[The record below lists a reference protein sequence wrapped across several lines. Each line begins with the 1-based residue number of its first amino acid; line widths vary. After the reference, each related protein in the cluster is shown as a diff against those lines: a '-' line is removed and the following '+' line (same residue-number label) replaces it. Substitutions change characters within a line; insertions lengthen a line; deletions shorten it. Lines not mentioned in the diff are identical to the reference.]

1 MRGKRILYVSQNF
14 LPVGTDL
21 LGMEAKHGTA
31 IVGILGTD
39 IKDGL
44 ARGDIDGGQEDGLAA
59 SLTGPLHHGVA
70 ILCELFAVQV
80 AMGVGEFQ
88 ISN

>member
-44 ARGDIDGGQEDGLAA
+44 ACGDIDGGQEDSLAA

-80 AMGVGEFQ
+80 AMGVDEF
-88 ISN
+88 

>member
-1 MRGKRILYVSQNF
+1 MLYASQDF

-21 LGMEAKHGTA
+21 LGMKAKHGTA

-44 ARGDIDGGQEDGLAA
+44 ARGDIDGGQENGLTA
-59 SLTGPLHHGVA
+59 SLTSPLYYGVT

-80 AMGVGEFQ
+80 AMGVD
-88 ISN
+88 IIDN